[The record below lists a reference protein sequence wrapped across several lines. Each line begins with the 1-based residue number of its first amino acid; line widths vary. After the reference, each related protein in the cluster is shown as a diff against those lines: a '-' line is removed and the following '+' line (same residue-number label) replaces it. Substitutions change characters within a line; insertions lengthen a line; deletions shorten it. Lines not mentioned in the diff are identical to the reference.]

1 MNHHPTAMFSECCVL
16 PKNLKAKSK
25 KILDILINFINI
37 LPALFIK
44 FHHRGTKPV
53 LSLPK
58 GHREIKNYKESVFKT
73 KFFEIEIDYADIC
86 SISPLYS
93 NLCAFVSLWFMNY
106 SS

>member
-25 KILDILINFINI
+25 KLLDILINFINI

-58 GHREIKNYKESVFKT
+58 GHREKKNYKESVFKT
-73 KFFEIEIDYADIC
+73 KFLKSKLITLTYVQYLQYNQT
-86 SISPLYS
+86 SVPLC
-93 NLCAFVSLWFMNY
+93 LCGS
-106 SS
+106 